1 MKISVCAVLAVLSAA
16 PVAAT
21 AAQAA
26 PYPSRPIRFIVPY
39 APGGNGDIV
48 SRIVGS
54 RLGTA
59 LGQQVV
65 IDNRAGAGGNV
76 GAEIAAHAPPDGHTI
91 VLGTNTHV
99 INMSLY
105 AKPGYDLMKDFA
117 PIALVS
123 SAPMVLI
130 VHPSLPVK
138 GVKDLVAHA
147 KRMPG
152 KLNYA
157 TGGNGSS
164 AHVIT
169 ELFASMAG
177 IELTHVAYKGAA
189 QATTDLISGQI
200 QIMFNATATALA
212 HMQAGRVRGL
222 AISTAARS
230 PLAPGLPT
238 VAESGLPGF
247 EASIWQGLLAPAG
260 TPPAIVSR
268 LHAEVAGVLGRSE
281 TKDQLTAQGVDAM
294 PATPAEFAAYIRA
307 EMAKWGRVVKASGA
321 RVE

>member
-1 MKISVCAVLAVLSAA
+1 VKNHLLLWLTACAAA
-16 PVAAT
+16 GAH
-21 AAQAA
+21 AAQ
-26 PYPSRPIRFIVPY
+26 PTGDYPARPIRFIVPY

-48 SRIVGS
+48 SRIVAQ
-54 RLGTA
+54 RLSLA

-65 IDNRAGAGGNV
+65 IDNRAGAGGNL

-91 VLGTNTHV
+91 VLGTNTHA

-105 AKPGYDLMKDFA
+105 AKPGYDLIRDFA
-117 PIALVS
+117 PIGLVS

-138 GVKDLVAHA
+138 SVKDLIAHA
-147 KRMPG
+147 KRMPS

-169 ELFASMAG
+169 ELFASLSG
-177 IELTHVAYKGAA
+177 VELTHVAYKGAA
-189 QATTDLISGQI
+189 QATTDLISGQV
-200 QIMFNATATALA
+200 QVMFNATATALA

-247 EASIWQGLLAPAG
+247 EASIWQGLLAPAR
-260 TPPAIVSR
+260 TPPAIVGR
-268 LHAEVAGVLGRSE
+268 LHAEVTGVLGRAE
-281 TKDQLTAQGVDAM
+281 TKEQLGSQGVDAM
-294 PATPAEFAAYIRA
+294 PSTPSEFAVYIRA
-307 EMAKWGRVVKASGA
+307 EIAKWSKVVRSSGA

>member
-1 MKISVCAVLAVLSAA
+1 MKNHLLLWLTACAAA
-16 PVAAT
+16 GAH
-21 AAQAA
+21 AAQ
-26 PYPSRPIRFIVPY
+26 PTGDYPARPIRFIVPY

-48 SRIVGS
+48 SRIVAQ
-54 RLGTA
+54 RLSLA

-65 IDNRAGAGGNV
+65 IDNRAGAGGNL

-91 VLGTNTHV
+91 VLGTNTHA

-105 AKPGYDLMKDFA
+105 AKPGYDLIRDFA
-117 PIALVS
+117 PIGLVS

-138 GVKDLVAHA
+138 SVKDLIAHA
-147 KRMPG
+147 KRMPS

-169 ELFASMAG
+169 ELFASLSG
-177 IELTHVAYKGAA
+177 VELTHVAYKGAA
-189 QATTDLISGQI
+189 QATTDLISGQV
-200 QIMFNATATALA
+200 QVMFNATATALA

-247 EASIWQGLLAPAG
+247 EASIWQGLLAPAR
-260 TPPAIVSR
+260 TPPAIVGR
-268 LHAEVAGVLGRSE
+268 LHAEVTGVLGRAE
-281 TKDQLTAQGVDAM
+281 TKEQLGSQGVDAM
-294 PATPAEFAAYIRA
+294 PSTPSEFAVYIRA
-307 EMAKWGRVVKASGA
+307 EIAKWSKVVRSSGA

>member
-1 MKISVCAVLAVLSAA
+1 MKTCVLSVMTACAA
-16 PVAAT
+16 AGAH
-21 AAQAA
+21 AAQ
-26 PYPSRPIRFIVPY
+26 PVGDYPARPIRFVVPY

-48 SRIVGS
+48 SRIVAQ
-54 RLGTA
+54 RLSTA

-65 IDNRAGAGGNV
+65 IDNRAGAGGNL

-91 VLGTNTHV
+91 VLGTNTHA

-105 AKPGYDLMKDFA
+105 AKPGYDLVKDFA

-138 GVKDLVAHA
+138 NVKELIAHT
-147 KRMPG
+147 KRMPA

-169 ELFASMAG
+169 ELFASLAG
-177 IELTHVAYKGAA
+177 VELTHVAYKGAA
-189 QATTDLISGQI
+189 QATTDLISGQV
-200 QIMFNATATALA
+200 QVMFNATATALA

-247 EASIWQGLLAPAG
+247 EASIWQGLLAPAR
-260 TPPAIVSR
+260 TPPAIVGR
-268 LHAEVAGVLGRSE
+268 LHAEVTGVLGRTE
-281 TKDQLTAQGVDAM
+281 TKEQLGAQGVDAM
-294 PATPAEFAAYIRA
+294 PSTPSAFATYIRA
-307 EMAKWGRVVKASGA
+307 EIAKWAGVVRSSGA